1 MSTRD
6 RSDRFSSYAIRYV
19 RTLFLGFLALF
30 STSLPPSH
38 SLSLSLS
45 SCSCSFLFLVAADVE
60 QAGRQAASGAGL
72 SVRQGVKLLMPDRA
86 SREDEREER
95 WRGKDGSRDF
105 RKSFPC
111 HSAPDRFFISPSSSP
126 RYASSLFS
134 STEAVADREP
144 VQASR
149 AL

>member
-1 MSTRD
+1 MRYDT
-6 RSDRFSSYAIRYV
+6 YV
-19 RTLFLGFLALF
+19 RYSSASSHF
-30 STSLPPSH
+30 SQPLSLPPT
-38 SLSLSLS
+38 LSLSLS